1 MQNQYIIRSKD
12 NDISVGVCAKP
23 VQNSKTKDND
33 ISEWLYAIVYGA
45 WAVAC
50 TLASRATLS
59 TTALVSHCP
68 PPPGES
74 HGPRAGAAGIPRG
87 SPHSWD
93 WRGLR
98 G

>member
-1 MQNQYIIRSKD
+1 M
-12 NDISVGVCAKP
+12 KP

-59 TTALVSHCP
+59 TTALVTHCP
-68 PPPGES
+68 PGPRGES
-74 HGPRAGAAGIPRG
+74 HGPRAGPRG
-87 SPHSWD
+87 SPGDLPIPGIGGDCGDRISTT
-93 WRGLR
+93 
-98 G
+98 